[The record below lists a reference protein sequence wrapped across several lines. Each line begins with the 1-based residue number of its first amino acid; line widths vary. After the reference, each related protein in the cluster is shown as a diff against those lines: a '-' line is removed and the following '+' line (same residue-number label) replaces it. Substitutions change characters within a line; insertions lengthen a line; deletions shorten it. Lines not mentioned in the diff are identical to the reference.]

1 VELRVSV
8 RQVLMCDVMRSM
20 ISTCDFM
27 LRLFI
32 VFADLFISARQF
44 CTGYEVF
51 RFDYG
56 LFPNDYGTLSYYAWS
71 IYRLIPFVCV
81 HFLADSSLITAVR

>member
-1 VELRVSV
+1 MELRVSV
-8 RQVLMCDVMRSM
+8 RQVLMCDV
-20 ISTCDFM
+20 TCNIFSIFVFM
-27 LRLFI
+27 WRLFI

-56 LFPNDYGTLSYYAWS
+56 LFPNDYGSLSYYAWS

-81 HFLADSSLITAVR
+81 LSLTDSTPRTAVR